1 MIMMILMGLMALL
14 VLIVLTRQK
23 DKAADA
29 NGRLVQ
35 PQGLRNALLVD
46 QQLLEP
52 PRGAQSGKGRHLQ
65 ITYYRMNHLHG
76 PLLKQILQ
84 KVFWRICC
92 CGETKC
98 SHFFFARYG
107 LGDCRDRKALK
118 MVL

>member
-46 QQLLEP
+46 QQLLDWIF
-52 PRGAQSGKGRHLQ
+52 RR
-65 ITYYRMNHLHG
+65 RFLHCRWQLPNG
-76 PLLKQILQ
+76 FGGDGL
-84 KVFWRICC
+84 VHRIHHVRATQPA
-92 CGETKC
+92 G
-98 SHFFFARYG
+98 
-107 LGDCRDRKALK
+107 
-118 MVL
+118 V